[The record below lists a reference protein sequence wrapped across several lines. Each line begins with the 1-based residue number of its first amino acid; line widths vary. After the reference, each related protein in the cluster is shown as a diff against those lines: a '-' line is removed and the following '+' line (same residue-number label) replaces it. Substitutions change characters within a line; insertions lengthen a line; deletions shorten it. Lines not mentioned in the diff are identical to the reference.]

1 MMSKSELKEY
11 IRQTVANLGE
21 EKKGTEL
28 GDKFIILGP
37 NKETEEALALA
48 IKEKVLMTAKIKGD

>member
-1 MMSKSELKEY
+1 MADK
-11 IRQTVANLGE
+11 

-48 IKEKVLMTAKIKGD
+48 IKQLELVLLEKVLMTAKIKGD

>member
-28 GDKFIILGP
+28 GDTFIILAP
-37 NKETEEALALA
+37 NKETEEA
-48 IKEKVLMTAKIKGD
+48 T

>member
-1 MMSKSELKEY
+1 MMTDKKPISIILSEAIK
-11 IRQTVANLGE
+11 R
-21 EKKGTEL
+21 GTEL

>member
-1 MMSKSELKEY
+1 MADK
-11 IRQTVANLGE
+11 

-37 NKETEEALALA
+37 NKETEEALTLA